1 MTERCGSGC
10 VVWLMGFLCWGPAGC
25 AQIEAEPTLIA
36 AAVGDEAPPTTDGDW
51 PAFRGPNRNGIT
63 TESDWTASWPAE
75 GPRRLWTAEVG
86 LGYSAVSVDDGRA
99 YTLGNR
105 DGQETVYCFDAATG
119 REYWKHTY
127 PAVLIDNLH
136 LGGPGASP
144 TIDGERVYVVGKEGH
159 LHCYDA
165 GSGRVVWKVHF
176 VKDLGA
182 AMPEWGFCSSP
193 LVQGGLL
200 IIDVAGPI
208 ALSKETGKLVWRS
221 ERQRPGYGSPIVVP
235 GSKDET
241 LVADLTNDALLLV
254 RAVDGVT
261 VASYPWSSD
270 YVTTATTP
278 VVGGRTLFI
287 SSGYGAGCA
296 LLELGDGGLTPL
308 FRNKELS
315 SHMCTPV
322 LWQGHYY
329 GIDGNSHNARA
340 CKLVCLDAKTGRR
353 TWEQRGFG
361 CGSLMLADGKLLV
374 LSDEGYLSIARATP
388 TAYEEIARTRVF
400 DAHTWT
406 MPVLARGRIYCRSE
420 SGTVVCLDVAKM
432 SGGK

>member
-1 MTERCGSGC
+1 MTDLRSRWWCAWMTTCLSLGLS
-10 VVWLMGFLCWGPAGC
+10 GC
-25 AQIEAEPTLIA
+25 AQIEAEPTLVA
-36 AAVGDEAPPTTDGDW
+36 AAVGNDAPPPTDGDW
-51 PAFRGPNRNGIT
+51 PAFRGPYRNGIS
-63 TESDWTASWPAE
+63 TESDWTASWSAE

-99 YTLGNR
+99 FTLGNR
-105 DGQETVYCFDAATG
+105 EGQETVYCFDAVTG
-119 REYWKHTY
+119 REFWKHSY
-127 PAVLIDNLH
+127 PAALIDNLH
-136 LGGPGASP
+136 PGGPGASP
-144 TIDGERVYVVGKEGH
+144 TIDGERVYTVGKEGH
-159 LHCYDA
+159 LHCFEA
-165 GSGRVVWKVHF
+165 RSGRVVWQVHF

-182 AMPEWGFCSSP
+182 TTPEWGFCSSP

-200 IIDVAGPI
+200 IVDVAGPI

-235 GSKDET
+235 GPQGET

-254 RAVDGVT
+254 RAVDGTT
-261 VASYPWSSD
+261 VAAYPWSSD

-296 LLELGDGGLTPL
+296 LLEFGDAGLKPL

-340 CKLVCLDAKTGRR
+340 CKLVCLDAATGRR

-361 CGSLMLADGKLLV
+361 CGSLTLADGKLLV

-388 TAYEEIARTRVF
+388 TAYEELARTRVF

-420 SGTVVCLDVAKM
+420 SGTVVCLDVAK
-432 SGGK
+432 SVTEK